1 MLLSP
6 HAINQQQAITHTAL
20 SESLFPLNGVEGEE
34 LLLQLFLRQ
43 GSQCCVGLCNWEW
56 EWKNLAASTV
66 EVLGHKS
73 AVEALQQPR
82 PVQDREPLQYR
93 ASLMLHS
100 GTLPVPFYI
109 LQGSSEVQINKN

>member
-6 HAINQQQAITHTAL
+6 HAINQHQAITHTAL
-20 SESLFPLNGVEGEE
+20 SVSLFPLSGVEGEE

-73 AVEALQQPR
+73 AVEALQQLR
-82 PVQDREPLQYR
+82 PVQDREPL
-93 ASLMLHS
+93 HS
-100 GTLPVPFYI
+100 CFTLEHCLCPFISFKVALKY
-109 LQGSSEVQINKN
+109 K